1 MTLLLLALAQAALP
15 PANLPPPGTPEAAVM
30 APVNALLAA
39 VSAKD
44 GAAILTQ
51 VHPAGSATSVADG
64 KVNRMSWP
72 EMAEHFKPGAPKFE
86 ETISDPAI
94 DVDGDIAMV
103 WAPYVFRLDGKVH
116 HCGVDHF
123 DLVRNQ
129 GRWKVLNITW
139 SSRTTG
145 CGQ

>member
-1 MTLLLLALAQAALP
+1 MIVALLLAQAALP
-15 PANLPPPGTPEAAVM
+15 QANLPPPGTPEAAVM

-44 GAAILTQ
+44 GAAILAQ
-51 VHPAGSATSVADG
+51 VHPDGSATSVTDG

-72 EMAEHFKPGAPKFE
+72 EMAGHFKPGGPKYE

-94 DVDGDIAMV
+94 DIDGDIAMV
-103 WAPYVFRLDGKVH
+103 WAPYIFRLDGKVH

-123 DLVRNQ
+123 DLVRDQ
-129 GRWKVLNITW
+129 GHWRVLNITW

-145 CGQ
+145 CGP

>member
-1 MTLLLLALAQAALP
+1 MLLVFALAQATLP
-15 PANLPPPGTPEAAVM
+15 PANPLPPPGTVEAAVM

-44 GAAILTQ
+44 GAAILAQ
-51 VHPAGSATSVADG
+51 AHPGGSATSVADG

-72 EMAEHFKPGAPKFE
+72 EMAEHFKPGGPRFE

-103 WAPYVFRLDGKVH
+103 WAPYLFRLHGKVH
-116 HCGVDHF
+116 HCGIDHF
-123 DLVRNQ
+123 DLVRSE
-129 GRWKVLNITW
+129 GRWRVLNITW